1 MTQAPGTPRDQPP
14 RGPAKLEQWQQM
26 PPEPGDP
33 NSVQSSSTYHHDLG
47 FGISEYP
54 GLRSTIGRILNDP
67 RNTKVQLQSIEA
79 YSGAVAAVE
88 VATVA
93 AEVAE
98 VATEV
103 AEVARWQRRWLRW
116 QGGKVA
122 EVARWQGGYGGSGGG

>member
-33 NSVQSSSTYHHDLG
+33 NSVQSSSTYH
-47 FGISEYP
+47 
-54 GLRSTIGRILNDP
+54 
-67 RNTKVQLQSIEA
+67 SIEA

-98 VATEV
+98 VAAEV
-103 AEVARWQRRWLRW
+103 AEVATVAAAVAEVAAAVARWQRQRQWQGGKEATVARW

-122 EVARWQGGYGGSGGG
+122 RRLRWHRRWLR